1 MKKSVVSA
9 AMLLALGLSGAAGAV
24 QMHGVVMGTL
34 TSFSD
39 TGTDKAWGYLS
50 PGTALP
56 NNVRID
62 FWFDSTAIT
71 SYDLSKDQHTYNN
84 NLVPSQYV
92 EMSATFNGTTR
103 LISSA
108 VNWVLHDNGYE
119 QSKNL
124 DVYVTESDV
133 SENRR
138 LARLDAL
145 SFADKSHPVLRE
157 AMLGHV
163 VNTVAV
169 KDSGVPSYF
178 TYQGTVNG
186 KAYNSRLGFN
196 ANSFALAPVP
206 EPETWAMMLLGL
218 GVVGYAARRRAS

>member
-9 AMLLALGLSGAAGAV
+9 AMLLALGVAGAAHAV
-24 QMHGVVMGTL
+24 QMHGVVEGTL
-34 TSFSD
+34 ASFAD
-39 TGTDKAWGYLS
+39 NGTDKAWGYLQ
-50 PGTALP
+50 PGAPLP
-56 NNVRID
+56 DAVRID
-62 FWFDSTAIT
+62 FWFESTAIT
-71 SYDLSKDQHTYNN
+71 SYNPSLDQHTYNN
-84 NLVPSQYV
+84 NLVPGQSV

-103 LISSA
+103 RISSA
-108 VNWVLHDNGYE
+108 VNWVLHDYDYG

-124 DVYVTESDV
+124 DVYVTESYG
-133 SENRR
+133 NQR

-169 KDSGVPSYF
+169 QDSGVSSYF

-186 KAYNSRLGFN
+186 KTYNSRLVFN

-218 GVVGYAARRRAS
+218 GVVGYAARRRAAR